1 MCGRGNMSSTVSVII
16 PVYNAEKYIDE
27 CLNSVLSQSYQQI
40 EIVVINDGSSDG
52 TKEILDIKVENGII
66 KILCEFNN
74 NTCQVIEAPIDFHG
88 EFEINHEKE
97 SFGPNIILNE
107 KFNIVIPIKQI
118 NNNYPFVLR
127 EWK

>member
-1 MCGRGNMSSTVSVII
+1 MNIKG
-16 PVYNAEKYIDE
+16 
-27 CLNSVLSQSYQQI
+27 
-40 EIVVINDGSSDG
+40 
-52 TKEILDIKVENGII
+52 ILDIKVEEGIM

-74 NTCQVIEAPIDFHG
+74 NTYQVIEVQIDFNG

-107 KFNIVIPIKQI
+107 KHNIVIPIKKT
-118 NNNYPFVLR
+118 NNNLLTLR